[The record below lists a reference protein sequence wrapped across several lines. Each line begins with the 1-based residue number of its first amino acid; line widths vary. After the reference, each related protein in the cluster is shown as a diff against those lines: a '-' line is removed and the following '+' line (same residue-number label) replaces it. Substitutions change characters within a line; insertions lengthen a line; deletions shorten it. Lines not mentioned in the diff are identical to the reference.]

1 MNLLQNKVKLIKN
14 QCNSGDFNTAEVE
27 IKELIK
33 EHPKFSELYNLYG
46 IILDQQNKLD
56 EAISVYKKAIE
67 LKPNFVES
75 YFNMGN
81 LFVKNRMA
89 KKAIPLFEKAIEL
102 KPDYLEAYLSLGN
115 TFKYLKKF
123 KECILNFRKVVELKP
138 NFPGGHI
145 TLGAALQD
153 AGQFKEAIPHLKKF
167 GVASKARAL
176 ECLYS
181 VKDFTEYNKYLSEIS
196 KDNPINLRAS
206 AIAAYASSQLD
217 IKNAYPFCKNPL
229 NYIHIINIKSNLEPL
244 DYDNFCEEIS
254 NFKEFWEKSGKV
266 TVQAFKTHGNI
277 FDNKTKCILKLKEVI
292 LDQIKKYRQ
301 KFSKS
306 DDCII
311 THWPKLF
318 YLFGWHVRYIKLGK
332 QNSHI
337 HPDGWISGSFYIKM
351 PKNRTKN
358 EGAIRFSLH
367 GLDYP
372 IFNKNKKIPSFEYVP
387 KEGDLVLF
395 PSSLF
400 HSTIPCH
407 SDEERKMIAFDVR
420 PKNYKTI

>member
-1 MNLLQNKVKLIKN
+1 MNSLQNKVRLIEN
-14 QCNSGDFNTAEVE
+14 QYNSGDFDGAEVKA
-27 IKELIK
+27 KELIK
-33 EHPKFSELYNLYG
+33 EYSKFPYLYNFYG
-46 IILDQQNKLD
+46 TILDKQNKFD
-56 EAISVYKKAIE
+56 EAILVYKTAIK
-67 LKPNFVES
+67 LKPNYFEV

-81 LFVKNRMA
+81 LFMRNKMA
-89 KKAIPLFEKAIEL
+89 EKAIPLFKKTLKL
-102 KPDYLEAYLSLGN
+102 KPDFIEAYISLGN
-115 TFKYLKKF
+115 AFKYLKKF
-123 KECILNFRKVVELKP
+123 KEAIYNFRKIVELKP

-153 AGQFKEAIPHLKKF
+153 NGQFKEAIPYLKRF

-176 ECLYS
+176 ECLYHI
-181 VKDFTEYNKYLSEIS
+181 KDFTEYNKYLSELS
-196 KDNPINLRAS
+196 KTDLVNIRA
-206 AIAAYASSQLD
+206 ATIAAYVSHQLD
-217 IKNAYPFCKNPL
+217 IKNIYPFCKNPL
-229 NYIHIINIKSNLEPL
+229 DYISIINIESNLKPL
-244 DYDNFCEEIS
+244 GYNDFSKEIL
-254 NFKEFWEKSGKV
+254 NFKELWEESGKV

-292 LDQIKKYRQ
+292 LDQIQKYKQ

-306 DDCII
+306 EDCII

-318 YLFGWHVRYIKLGK
+318 DLYGWHVRYLKRGK
-332 QNSHI
+332 QNAHI
-337 HPDGWISGSFYIKM
+337 HPDGWISASFYIKI

-358 EGAIRFSLH
+358 EGAIRFDLH
-367 GLDYP
+367 GFDYP

-407 SDEERKMIAFDVR
+407 SDEQRQMIAFDVR
-420 PKNYKTI
+420 PKN